1 MKASGP
7 RTRTLTVIAANS
19 ALALGHAS
27 GLVSAPAAAQGYLAA
42 PASPP
47 LGGQGYAGAPVSP
60 SAGQP
65 GWRVTPSVS
74 VRETYTNNAN
84 LAPSGQEQSSF
95 VTSATAA
102 VGVSGVGA
110 RAQLNGS
117 AAVQGVLYAGDYS
130 TNNSSN
136 SFFVNANLL
145 GRVEAVEKFFFIE
158 GAVNVSQQYLNPF
171 GPQPASNIGVTNNRY
186 TAAGFRVSPYIR
198 GVFAG
203 GATYLLRYDAIWSN
217 LGNNQALPG
226 ATSSYAQRWTG
237 RIDSPIRTFGWS
249 LDAAANN
256 TKFSNQST
264 AVTNEIVRGYLN
276 YRPDPQL
283 LLYGIGGY
291 EWNNYYLTQSS
302 DIVYGAGGEWRPTER
317 TNVRGNWQH
326 RFFGSEYLAAVTH
339 RNPYTAFD
347 VNASQNISTYPQ
359 QLFAAPAGGDVAALV
374 NAALTTRIP
383 DPVQRAEAVQT
394 FLQTSGLPATLQSP
408 LNYYIQQVFLYEQQT
423 ATFTLLGVRN
433 STAFTLYNRKQE
445 VISGGTGA
453 ALPAPFGALN
463 NNTQRGGAITFSHRL
478 TPLTDMNAT
487 ATRYQTIASAP
498 FTGTSTTN
506 SVLLSATRRL
516 SPKTDGFT
524 GVTYTNFNS
533 NITTDYNAF
542 TVFVGLGHR
551 F

>member
-1 MKASGP
+1 
-7 RTRTLTVIAANS
+7 LTVIAANS
-19 ALALGHAS
+19 ALALGYAS
-27 GLVSAPAAAQGYLAA
+27 GLASAPAAAQGY
-42 PASPP
+42 
-47 LGGQGYAGAPVSP
+47 AGAPVSTP
-60 SAGQP
+60 AGP
-65 GWRVTPSVS
+65 AGWRVTPSVG
-74 VRETYTNNAN
+74 VRETYTSNAN
-84 LAPSGQEQSSF
+84 LAPSGQAQSSF

-102 VGVSGVGA
+102 VGVSGGGA

-130 TNNSSN
+130 ANNSNN
-136 SFFVNANLL
+136 SFFVQANLL
-145 GRVEAVEKFFFIE
+145 GSVEAIEKFFFVE

-171 GPQPASNIGVTNNRY
+171 GAQPASNVGVTNNRY
-186 TAAGFRVSPYIR
+186 TAAGFRVSPYIK

-217 LGNNQALPG
+217 LGNNQNLPG
-226 ATSSYAQRWTG
+226 ATSSYAQRWSG

-291 EWNNYYLTQSS
+291 EWNNYYVTQSS
-302 DIVYGAGGEWRPTER
+302 DIVYGVGGEWRPTER
-317 TNVRGNWQH
+317 TNVKGNWQH

-339 RNPYTAFD
+339 RNPYSAFD

-359 QLFAAPAGGDVAALV
+359 QLFAAPAGGNVAALV
-374 NAALTTRIP
+374 NAAFTTRIP
-383 DPVQRAEAVQT
+383 DPVQRAEAVQA

-408 LNYYIQQVFLYEQQT
+408 LNYYVQQVFLYEQQS

-453 ALPAPFGALN
+453 ALPAPFGAIN
-463 NNTQRGGAITFSHRL
+463 NNTQRGGALSFSHRL
-478 TPLTDMNAT
+478 TPVTDLNAS
-487 ATRYQTIASAP
+487 ATRFSTIATAP
-498 FTGTSTTN
+498 FTGESTTN
-506 SVLLSATRRL
+506 AFLLSANRRL
-516 SPKTDGFT
+516 SPQTDGFT
-524 GVTYTNFNS
+524 GVTYTDFNS
-533 NITTDYNAF
+533 DVSNDYNAF